1 MSEQYQRVEP
11 TPFDAPEQITVPPV
25 ETATSPESRWLIPAL
40 GVLVVLALA
49 VVFILPAW
57 VGDSD
62 VAGGT
67 PAPVADANS
76 STPPATA
83 AKTPGKTSETAAAS
97 PFADA
102 LEAKARAEAQEL
114 LGELLDVQ
122 ENLNERGAESWAP
135 MEMESV
141 AAQALA
147 GDERYRERYFAAAI
161 EAYQKALEEALA
173 LEQTLPARFA
183 TQLEITRTAIE
194 ALDTEAAIAALD
206 LAERLEPGAPESAQ
220 LAERVDA
227 LPGVVKA
234 VESGL
239 AAEAENDL
247 AEAVE
252 QFGQAAALDPAHE
265 YVAGERQRLQQAL
278 NDAQFN
284 AAMSEGYAALD
295 SGDFE
300 RAKQRFDRAGA
311 LQPGSDEAAAA
322 LQELNV
328 ARTADKLNRLQRRG
342 DDAIASEDWPTAIKA
357 FEEALAVDQS
367 LRFARDGLAIAEP
380 RARASKEL
388 QAILDA
394 PERLVDDA
402 ILREARAGL
411 ERARALDST
420 GPKMAAMIQD
430 ASETLQ
436 VASTPLDV
444 DIRSDGLTE
453 VTVYKVA
460 RLGLFESTTLSLRP
474 GQYTAVGSR
483 RGYRDVR
490 VVFTVAP
497 GAVSP
502 VYIACSETI

>member
-1 MSEQYQRVEP
+1 VSEQYQRVEP

-25 ETATSPESRWLIPAL
+25 ETATGAESRWLIPAL

-57 VGDSD
+57 VGDREA
-62 VAGGT
+62 AGGNS
-67 PAPVADANS
+67 APSADA
-76 STPPATA
+76 STSQSPTTTA
-83 AKTPGKTSETAAAS
+83 NNASKPGEAAAAS

-102 LEAKARAEAQEL
+102 LEAKARAEAQAL

-122 ENLNERGAESWAP
+122 ENLNERGAQSWAP
-135 MEMESV
+135 EEMESV
-141 AAQALA
+141 AAQALT
-147 GDERYRERYFAAAI
+147 GDERYRERDFAAAI
-161 EAYQKALEEALA
+161 EAYQKALEEALT
-173 LEQTLPARFA
+173 LEQTLPTRFA

-194 ALDTEAAIAALD
+194 ALDVEAAASGLE

-227 LPGVVKA
+227 LAA
-234 VESGL
+234 VAAAVDAGL

-247 AEAVE
+247 ARAVE

-265 YVAGERQRLQQAL
+265 YVSSEWQRLQQAL

-295 SGDFE
+295 DGDFE

-342 DDAIASEDWPTAIKA
+342 DAAIASEDWAAAIKA

-367 LRFARDGLAIAEP
+367 LRFARDGLAIAQP

-402 ILREARAGL
+402 ILREARASL
-411 ERARALDST
+411 ERARGLENT

-430 ASETLQ
+430 ASETLR

-460 RLGLFESTTLSLRP
+460 RLGLLEATTLSLRP

-497 GAVSP
+497 DAASS
-502 VYIACSETI
+502 VYIACNEAI